1 MDVLMIAIFAFVAI
15 AVTGGVVLAVAHSLP
30 RFHNMKMSDLAENA
44 LVIIP
49 AEVVAYLFLVAFM
62 VHIVSMRSRGQAAF
76 WDGSGGRNQMS
87 ADFSKPRRQGNFL
100 DLIHWNLPDPGIAL
114 GALIGGAALALA
126 SAFFTSIMQKW
137 VPKNLPIDELFRDR
151 NSAYLLAL
159 FGILVA
165 PLVEELFFRG
175 FLYPALAKHMGFG
188 LSVVLTAGAFAVIHQ
203 GQLAHAW
210 VPLSW
215 LFLVGIVLTVVRAKT
230 KSVATSV
237 LIHIAYNATLFTFVF
252 IATQG
257 FRHMERA

>member
-15 AVTGGVVLAVAHSLP
+15 VVTGGVALGVAHSLP
-30 RFHNMKMSDLAENA
+30 RFHNVKVPELAESA

-62 VHIVSMRSRGQAAF
+62 VQIVNMRSRGQAPF
-76 WDGSGGRNQMS
+76 WDSSGRANPMPL
-87 ADFSKPRRQGNFL
+87 DFSQPGRQGNFL
-100 DLIHWNLPDPGIAL
+100 DLIHWNMPGPGVAL
-114 GALIGGAALALA
+114 AALVGGAALALA
-126 SAFFTSIMQKW
+126 SGFFTTIFQKW

-175 FLYPALAKHMGFG
+175 FLYPALAKHLGMVV
-188 LSVVLTAGAFAVIHQ
+188 SVLLTAGAFAVIHQ

-215 LFLVGIVLTVVRAKT
+215 LFVVGIVLTVVRAKT

-237 LIHIAYNATLFTFVF
+237 LIHIGYNATLFTIVF